1 MINFIQNKT
10 NKKMSSHC
18 RRVVDEIE
26 FKSLV
31 DSMGTLKS
39 PPDYYIQVD
48 TTWIDK
54 EREREENLRKMIE
67 LVEESKKQTKRKIKR
82 RKQKR

>member
-10 NKKMSSHC
+10 KEKMSSHC

-31 DSMGTLKS
+31 ALGTLES
-39 PPDYYIQVD
+39 PPDIYWKVD
-48 TTWIDK
+48 TSYYDK

>member
-10 NKKMSSHC
+10 KEKMSSYC
-18 RRVVDEIE
+18 NRVVDEIE

-31 DSMGTLKS
+31 ALETLKS
-39 PPDYYIQVD
+39 PPDIYWKVD
-48 TTWIDK
+48 TSSYDK